1 MATETFYFTGEAIFP
16 RLLKPDTTYN
26 ANGVYSIGVTL
37 DAVSQAEY
45 DKSGIRLKS
54 KVWKDSKPF
63 YTFKRADKGL
73 MRDSLVTFG
82 PPKVIDKDQKPL
94 TKFVGN
100 GSKVTIKVLVF
111 DTKNGK
117 GHRLDTVRVDEL
129 IEYVPQ
135 PKDQAAIAAAP
146 AGKAM
151 PF

>member
-1 MATETFYFTGEAIFP
+1 MATETFYFSGEAIFP

-26 ANGVYSIGVTL
+26 INGVYSIGVTL
-37 DAVSQAEY
+37 DAASQAEF

-54 KVWKDSKPF
+54 KSWNGSKPF

-82 PPKVIDKDQKPL
+82 PPKIIDKDQKPL

-111 DTKNGK
+111 DTRNGK

-129 IEYVPQ
+129 VEFVPQ
-135 PKDQAAIAAAP
+135 PKEAAAAEP

>member
-37 DAVSQAEY
+37 DAASQAQY
-45 DKSGIRLKS
+45 DKSGIRLKV
-54 KVWKDSKPF
+54 KTWNGSKPF
-63 YTFKRADKGL
+63 YTFKRQDKGL
-73 MRDSLVTFG
+73 MRDQLVSFG
-82 PPKVIDKDQKPL
+82 PPKVIDKDGNAL

-100 GSKVTIKVLVF
+100 GSKVTLKVLAF
-111 DTKNGK
+111 DTRNGK

-129 IEYVPQ
+129 VEYVPQ
-135 PKDQAAIAAAP
+135 KDQAPAP
-146 AGKAM
+146 EAGKPM